1 MELNFENIMLKFME
15 IIIPIRSKVIVIIYQ
30 HKYFKFIIVTFNFNL
45 L

>member
-30 HKYFKFIIVTFNFNL
+30 LINL
-45 L
+45 